1 MTDLPWPALRWLQRM
16 TIADLDVHPSE
27 PRYCLV
33 VTLHVLLHVLLV
45 CTAAGG
51 VLPRDVFRLL
61 VFGAGGRSVALHE
74 STVWGL
80 LSVGMLR

>member
-27 PRYCLV
+27 HRYCLAG
-33 VTLHVLLHVLLV
+33 
-45 CTAAGG
+45 TAAAG
-51 VLPRDVFRLL
+51 VLPRGAFRLL
-61 VFGAGGRSVALHE
+61 VFAAGKGSVALHE
-74 STVWGL
+74 STVWRL